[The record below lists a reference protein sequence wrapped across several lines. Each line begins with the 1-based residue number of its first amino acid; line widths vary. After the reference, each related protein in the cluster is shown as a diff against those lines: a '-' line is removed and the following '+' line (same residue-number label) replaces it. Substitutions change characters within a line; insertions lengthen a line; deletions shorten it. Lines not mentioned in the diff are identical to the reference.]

1 MTGGWNFI
9 IAAYIAA
16 AVLLGGYS
24 VSLMTRLRREREAAG
39 EREARLAADAQ
50 PGPGGESTT
59 H

>member
-24 VSLMTRLRREREAAG
+24 ISLMARLRRERQVARERDARHAG
-39 EREARLAADAQ
+39 DAG
-50 PGPGGESTT
+50 PGPGGASTR
-59 H
+59 